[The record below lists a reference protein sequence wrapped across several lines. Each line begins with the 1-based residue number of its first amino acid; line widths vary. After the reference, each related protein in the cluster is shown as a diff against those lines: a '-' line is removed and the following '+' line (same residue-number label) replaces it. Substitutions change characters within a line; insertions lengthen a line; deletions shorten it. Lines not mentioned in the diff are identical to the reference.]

1 MSKCR
6 DDKGI
11 FLKQKPPK
19 TNQPFVGA
27 GTSTTKKYES
37 TTPTAGK
44 ITLEEL
50 EEKQHSGQRLNLIER
65 QILLAHEVNEKQT
78 QS

>member
-11 FLKQKPPK
+11 FFKQNPPK
-19 TNQPFVGA
+19 TKQPSVGV
-27 GTSTTKKYES
+27 GTSTTKKNEF

-50 EEKQHSGQRLNLIER
+50 EEKKRSGQRLTLI
-65 QILLAHEVNEKQT
+65 
-78 QS
+78 